1 MSADPTQGVN
11 TGQLNAMLQS
21 GRMGAG
27 GGEEFFSRW
36 LFTILPDLQADQ
48 KPLVFETAAP
58 FAFCNRNIFPMAQPL
73 SVGNPNGIL
82 SKILSAFKIQSLRE
96 IPNESLDAMTAMATA
111 GIEADDNF
119 KGFVANTGAMTA
131 LNAQTAAMNTGGG
144 GPEIG

>member
-21 GRMGAG
+21 SRMGAG

-58 FAFCNRNIFPMAQPL
+58 FAFCNRNIFPMAQNL
-73 SVGNPNGIL
+73 GVGNPGGIL
-82 SKILSAFKIQSLRE
+82 AKIIGAFKLQSLRE
-96 IPNESLDAMTAMATA
+96 VPNESLDAMTAMATA

-119 KGFVANTGAMTA
+119 RGFIAGNGAMTA
-131 LNAQTAAMNTGGG
+131 MNAQMAAMNTGGG
-144 GPEIG
+144 PEIG

>member
-21 GRMGAG
+21 SRMGAG

-36 LFTILPDLQADQ
+36 LFTILPDLQAEQ

-58 FAFCNRNIFPMAQPL
+58 FAFSNRNIFPMAQNM
-73 SVGNPNGIL
+73 SAGNPNGL
-82 SKILSAFKIQSLRE
+82 LAKIMRAFQLASIRE
-96 IPNESLDAMTAMATA
+96 IPSEALEAMASMATA

-119 KGFVANTGAMTA
+119 RGFIANTGAMTA
-131 LNAQTAAMNTGGG
+131 LNAQMAAMNTGGG
-144 GPEIG
+144 PEIG